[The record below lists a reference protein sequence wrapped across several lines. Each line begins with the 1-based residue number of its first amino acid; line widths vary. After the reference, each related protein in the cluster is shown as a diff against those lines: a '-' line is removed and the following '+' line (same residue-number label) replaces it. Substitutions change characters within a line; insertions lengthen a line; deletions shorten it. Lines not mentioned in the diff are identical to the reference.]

1 MSEGRTLFLLARA
14 ELRPAFIPGLQR
26 RGDTIPEQAGPGG
39 QQSPEA
45 PGLLAPAS
53 CLLPPAKAAE
63 QLRMSASSPAL
74 QTPYAPSRS
83 ALPKEMAGEQSRL
96 DEPCFSQSTA
106 PPGSSQSHQE
116 ALCTAVVFALRYPS
130 NMSPLPLSFTPS
142 KLSP

>member
-1 MSEGRTLFLLARA
+1 MLLCLKE
-14 ELRPAFIPGLQR
+14 ELCFCWPVQNSGPPSFRGSKGGETQYLNRLGL
-26 RGDTIPEQAGPGG
+26 AG
-39 QQSPEA
+39 SS
-45 PGLLAPAS
+45 LLKHPAS

>member
-1 MSEGRTLFLLARA
+1 MFLLARA

-26 RGDTIPEQAGPGG
+26 RGDTIPEQARPGG

-45 PGLLAPAS
+45 P

-83 ALPKEMAGEQSRL
+83 ALPKEMAGG
-96 DEPCFSQSTA
+96 A
-106 PPGSSQSHQE
+106 
-116 ALCTAVVFALRYPS
+116 
-130 NMSPLPLSFTPS
+130 
-142 KLSP
+142 K